1 MEIVIMICQALLAL
15 SILVGLHEFGHFITA
30 RLFGMRVEKFY
41 IGIPFPKVASIKRGD
56 TEYGIGAIP
65 LGGFVTISGMIDESL
80 ETAHL
85 NLPPQP
91 YEFRAK
97 PAWQRLIVMLG
108 GIIINTILGVLIFIT
123 LVYTYG
129 SSYISVKD
137 AKYGIVAFEYAK
149 QIGLK
154 TGDRIV
160 EINGKPLERFDEAI
174 SSDVLLGN
182 NAYYTVERPT
192 ANGSLERLRIDI
204 PNDFAKQF
212 VTKEDFGKFMTIAMP
227 FSIAEVAPASA
238 ADKAGLKVG
247 DRITS
252 VNGKPTAF
260 FHEVQEA
267 IRANK
272 NKVVTLGLQRGNQ
285 SLTIRPMVSSE
296 GTIGFFQK
304 PELKETH
311 VDYTFGEAVT
321 EGTNR
326 AFGVVYDNMRGL
338 WKLIKGEGSPKSIS
352 SFVGITKMFGGIW
365 DWTRFWTLTGVISM
379 ALAFMNLLPIPAL
392 DGGHVVL
399 ILYEMV
405 SGRKPSDKFVE
416 ATQRVGMVLLLGL
429 TAFALLNDIFFK

>member
-1 MEIVIMICQALLAL
+1 MICQALLAL
-15 SILVGLHEFGHFITA
+15 SILVGLHEFGHFIAA

-41 IGIPFPKVASIKRGD
+41 IGIPFPKVVSIKKGD

-108 GIIINTILGVLIFIT
+108 GIIINVILGVLIFIA
-123 LVYTYG
+123 LVYQNGSTY
-129 SSYISVKD
+129 IAARD
-137 AKYGIVAFEYAK
+137 AQYGVVALEYGK

-160 EINGKPLERFDEAI
+160 EVNGQSLERFDDAM
-174 SSDVLLGN
+174 SSDVLLGT

-192 ANGSLERLRIDI
+192 ATGSLERVRIDI
-204 PNDFAKQF
+204 PNNFAKQF
-212 VTKEDFGKFMTIAMP
+212 VTKDDLGKFMMLVMP
-227 FSIAEVAPASA
+227 FSIGEVQPASA
-238 ADKAGLKVG
+238 ADKAGMKAG

-267 IRANK
+267 LRASK
-272 NKVVTLGLQRGNQ
+272 NKVITVGLQRGSQ
-285 SLTIRPMVSSE
+285 ALTIRPMVSPE
-296 GTIGFFQK
+296 GTLGFFPK
-304 PELKETH
+304 SELKETH
-311 VDYTFGEAVT
+311 VDYTFGEAVN
-321 EGTNR
+321 EGTKR

-338 WKLIKGEGSPKSIS
+338 GKLITGEGSPKSIS
-352 SFVGITKMFGGIW
+352 SFVGITKMFGGVW

-405 SGRKPSDKFVE
+405 SGRKPSDKFME